1 MKSEPRGTLAVVDDE
16 EMVVTSIRSYMQ
28 LETRHEIHTFTVPD
42 QALEELRDVEVDV
55 VVADFMMP
63 EMDGITF
70 LKQMRQDHPRAT
82 RVLLTG
88 YADKANAIRGIN
100 EVDLYQYI
108 EKPWEN
114 DRLKLVVQNAVERAQ
129 LLRDL
134 ESRMEELEEAHDE
147 LSDLRNR
154 LIETFL

>member
-1 MKSEPRGTLAVVDDE
+1 MKNEPCGTVAVVDDE

-28 LETRHEIHTFTVPD
+28 LETRHEILTFTVPD

-114 DRLKLVVQNAVERAQ
+114 DRLKLVVQNAMERAQ

>member
-1 MKSEPRGTLAVVDDE
+1 MPTETSGTMAVVDDE

-42 QALEELRDVEVDV
+42 RALEELRDVEVDV

-70 LKQMRQDHPRAT
+70 LKQMRRDHPRAT